1 MGLRF
6 YLVTERLSVPL
17 NGFFRLTVITKL
29 ALINFLYC
37 GRVGKGKMQLLL
49 GAKTAAKQGLGVR

>member
-1 MGLRF
+1 
-6 YLVTERLSVPL
+6 
-17 NGFFRLTVITKL
+17 VITKL